1 MEMIVDLSLLSE
13 FFYSTFLRIDKFLF
27 SSLNV
32 KTSFAD
38 NTDQTIVYILAFILV
53 CGLLGLLSSDRKE
66 RKIIPKSIDKNIEN
80 TRFKTKIEDAETSKF
95 ETSKFEAAK
104 KNFSE
109 ELEEIKPDAQESNIE
124 VSVQEDGTLLE
135 EKSNIYELDNGF
147 VINKRSNEKKEV
159 PNASKSNNT
168 PDDKAG
174 LVSEKNNISEFMSSN
189 VDDAKQTLTN
199 ALSEIEAA
207 MLDVRQEYKSGKIS
221 SVDYLAKTQDL
232 YKKGEELVEKQVS

>member
-1 MEMIVDLSLLSE
+1 MEMIVDLSLFSE
-13 FFYSTFLRIDKFLF
+13 FFYSTFLKLDKFLF
-27 SSLNV
+27 SSFNV

-38 NTDQTIVYILAFILV
+38 NTDQTIVYISAFILV
-53 CGLLGLLSSDRKE
+53 CGLLGLLSSDRKD
-66 RKIIPKSIDKNIEN
+66 RKITSKSIDKNIEN

-95 ETSKFEAAK
+95 EAAK
-104 KNFSE
+104 ENFSE
-109 ELEEIKPDAQESNIE
+109 ELQQIKPDAQESSIE
-124 VSVQEDGTLLE
+124 VSVQENDPSLE
-135 EKSNIYELDNGF
+135 QKSNIYELDNGF

-168 PDDKAG
+168 ANDTAE

-221 SVDYLAKTQDL
+221 SVDYLVKTQDL

>member
-1 MEMIVDLSLLSE
+1 MEMIVDLSLFSE
-13 FFYSTFLRIDKFLF
+13 FFYSTFSRIDEFLF
-27 SSLNV
+27 SSFNV
-32 KTSFAD
+32 NTSFAD

-66 RKIIPKSIDKNIEN
+66 RKISSKPIDKNIEN
-80 TRFKTKIEDAETSKF
+80 TRFKTKIEDAEA
-95 ETSKFEAAK
+95 SKFEAAK

-109 ELEEIKPDAQESNIE
+109 ELEEIKPDVQEFSNE
-124 VSVQEDGTLLE
+124 VSVQENDTLLE

-168 PDDKAG
+168 ANDKAE

>member
-27 SSLNV
+27 SSFNV

-66 RKIIPKSIDKNIEN
+66 RKISSKPLDKNIEN

-95 ETSKFEAAK
+95 EAAK

-109 ELEEIKPDAQESNIE
+109 ELKEIKPDVQEFSNE
-124 VSVQEDGTLLE
+124 VSIQENDTLLE

-168 PDDKAG
+168 PNDKAG
-174 LVSEKNNISEFMSSN
+174 LVSEKNNISEFMSPN
-189 VDDAKQTLTN
+189 FDDAQQTLTN

>member
-1 MEMIVDLSLLSE
+1 MEMMVDLSLFSE
-13 FFYSTFLRIDKFLF
+13 FFYSTFLRIDQFLF
-27 SSLNV
+27 SSFNV

-66 RKIIPKSIDKNIEN
+66 RKKIIPKSSDKNIEN
-80 TRFKTKIEDAETSKF
+80 TRLKTEIEDAETSKF
-95 ETSKFEAAK
+95 EAAK
-104 KNFSE
+104 ENISE
-109 ELEEIKPDAQESNIE
+109 ELEENKPDLQESSIE
-124 VSVQEDGTLLE
+124 VSVQENDPSLE
-135 EKSNIYELDNGF
+135 QKSKIYELDNGF

-168 PDDKAG
+168 PNDKAE
-174 LVSEKNNISEFMSSN
+174 LVSEKNNISEFMSPN
-189 VDDAKQTLTN
+189 FDDANQTLTN

-207 MLDVRQEYKSGKIS
+207 MLDVRKEYKSGKIS

>member
-1 MEMIVDLSLLSE
+1 MEMIVDLSFFSE

-27 SSLNV
+27 SSFNV

-66 RKIIPKSIDKNIEN
+66 RKISSKPIDKNIEN

-95 ETSKFEAAK
+95 EAAK

-109 ELEEIKPDAQESNIE
+109 ELEEIKPDVQEFSNE
-124 VSVQEDGTLLE
+124 VSVQENDTLLE

-168 PDDKAG
+168 PNDKAG
-174 LVSEKNNISEFMSSN
+174 LVSEKNNISEFMSPN
-189 VDDAKQTLTN
+189 FDDAQQTLTN

>member
-1 MEMIVDLSLLSE
+1 MEMIVDLSLFSE

-66 RKIIPKSIDKNIEN
+66 RKIIPKSIDKNVEN
-80 TRFKTKIEDAETSKF
+80 TKFKTKIEDA

-124 VSVQEDGTLLE
+124 VSVQEDGPLLE

-159 PNASKSNNT
+159 PNASKSNNNT
-168 PDDKAG
+168 PDDKAE